1 MTIKETETL
10 RANIQNSFELLIK
23 KIGTIQ
29 IGLPS
34 QFPYG
39 WRKSAKGRT
48 VWRIVEEIV
57 TQNLQKYHSD
67 FNLDKAEPSPS
78 EVSVYDIKCTSN
90 KQDAYVNIKSALAN
104 TRNSKD
110 DISKANGL
118 IDFYNQ
124 DKEKQFFVATFY
136 IKFNSN
142 MTIETEKCVV
152 FPVAWIPDIYIN
164 PSNNGNLQ
172 SSKYKDLLLAQKRTN
187 DAFIKELLKAKA
199 IADKKKAKKKAK
211 VTTKKST
218 KK

>member
-10 RANIQNSFELLIK
+10 MANIQKSFELLIN

-29 IGLPS
+29 IGSPP

-39 WRKSAKGRT
+39 WRKAAKGRT

-104 TRNSKD
+104 VGNSKD

-118 IDFYNQ
+118 IEFYNQ

-142 MTIETEKCVV
+142 MTIEIEKCIV
-152 FPVAWIPDIYIN
+152 FPVSWIPDIYIN

-172 SSKYKDLLLAQKRTN
+172 SSKYKDLSLAKKRTN
-187 DAFIKELLKAKA
+187 DVFIKELLKAKS
-199 IADKKKAKKKAK
+199 IADKKKAKKTAK
-211 VTTKKST
+211 VKKKKST

>member
-90 KQDAYVNIKSALAN
+90 KQDAYVV
-104 TRNSKD
+104 
-110 DISKANGL
+110 
-118 IDFYNQ
+118 Y
-124 DKEKQFFVATFY
+124 
-136 IKFNSN
+136 SN
-142 MTIETEKCVV
+142 
-152 FPVAWIPDIYIN
+152 
-164 PSNNGNLQ
+164 
-172 SSKYKDLLLAQKRTN
+172 
-187 DAFIKELLKAKA
+187 LK
-199 IADKKKAKKKAK
+199 
-211 VTTKKST
+211 VYHP
-218 KK
+218 